1 MATTRSRSQIIFKHL
16 PGSVFYEEET
26 GCLGRVGSVQGN
38 VDTSIDPNRL
48 ADRIRT
54 ELDRWRAPAE
64 GGIGQVTP
72 DIKYVTPSDLEV
84 IRPEYVEWEMFPYY
98 FRCRRSACGVWQYKR
113 DLFERRG
120 RCVRCDAPSVEQAP
134 FVWIHH
140 CGYLVPLAPGR
151 RQQCPSHKERAL
163 YLYDTGTFT
172 TSSWR

>member
-1 MATTRSRSQIIFKHL
+1 
-16 PGSVFYEEET
+16 
-26 GCLGRVGSVQGN
+26 
-38 VDTSIDPNRL
+38 
-48 ADRIRT
+48 
-54 ELDRWRAPAE
+54 
-64 GGIGQVTP
+64 TP

-151 RQQCPSHKERAL
+151 RQQCPSPKERAL

-172 TSSWR
+172 TSSWRCRECAHQAPVGFLQCPQCTSVKPRPQPMRWNDPGVFASVTLQIINLPQADREQI